1 MFDFKI
7 LEIAIGLIFIYLL
20 LSLLAT
26 SVNEFIMRFFYSR
39 GKNLKRAI
47 KRMLE
52 DSPQKGTSAT
62 KADEEDKGPPEKNQN
77 GSKHGSLA
85 DEFYD
90 HPLIEKFSNPSFWGQ
105 LFNKKLNK
113 PSYLSNKTFSKVL
126 LEVLGDTNEGNVDFD
141 KIKEKINDIFP
152 KQGKSSTR
160 DLLLKLVDDA
170 QGKLDRLKADLENWY
185 EQMMERASGWYKRRV
200 QVFLLAFGFVISII
214 FNADSIRM
222 AGTLSS
228 DPEARAVMI
237 QMAENYVASMKES
250 QQAGLIVAQG
260 ADSTSMQVKSDSIL
274 YYEIMQLVNQ
284 DIPEAGSIMGMGW
297 KFPGEDIGFWDMIK
311 FIFRSSPTHILGW
324 LITTFA
330 IALGAPFWFD
340 ILGKVIN
347 IRNAGRKP
355 EDKTSSGQ
363 QPVG

>member
-47 KRMLE
+47 MRMLE
-52 DSPQKGTSAT
+52 DSPKKG
-62 KADEEDKGPPEKNQN
+62 KDKG
-77 GSKHGSLA
+77 LVDA
-85 DEFYD
+85 FYN
-90 HPLIEKFSNPSFWGQ
+90 HPLIEKFTNPSIWGW
-105 LFNKKLNK
+105 LFKLNK
-113 PSYLSNKTFSKVL
+113 PSYIRNNTFSKVL
-126 LEVLGDTNEGNVDFD
+126 VEILGETNERNIDLNKIKD
-141 KIKEKINDIFP
+141 KIENIFP
-152 KQGKSSTR
+152 ENGKSSTR
-160 DLLLKLVDDA
+160 ELLLNLVQDA
-170 QGKLDRLKADLENWY
+170 DGKVDKFKADLENWF
-185 EQMMERASGWYKRRV
+185 ELMMERASGWYKRRV
-200 QVFLLAFGFVISII
+200 QLFLLIFGFIISII

-222 AGTLSS
+222 ARTLSS
-228 DPEARAVMI
+228 DPEARAAMI
-237 QMAENYVASMKES
+237 QMAEDYVTSMKES
-250 QQAGLIVAQG
+250 QQAGITVAQG
-260 ADSTSMQVKSDSIL
+260 ADSSRMQAKSDSIL
-274 YYEIMQLVNQ
+274 YNEIIQLVNQ
-284 DIPEAGSIMGMGW
+284 DIPQAGSIMGMGW
-297 KFPGEDIGFWDMIK
+297 KFPAEDIGFWDMIK
-311 FIFRSSPTHILGW
+311 FVVRSLPMHVLGW